1 MKDKAPGL
9 FPIANQC
16 LSLGH
21 GHWVKLSPKSYCYR
35 RFGLLYA
42 LEATTCEEYP
52 GAPICC
58 SPTEKAVG
66 SSRDLGLRLKPVHN
80 SVLRSTWYNTN
91 KTFARGP
98 FRK

>member
-42 LEATTCEEYP
+42 LEA
-52 GAPICC
+52 
-58 SPTEKAVG
+58 
-66 SSRDLGLRLKPVHN
+66 
-80 SVLRSTWYNTN
+80 N
-91 KTFARGP
+91 KL
-98 FRK
+98 

>member
-1 MKDKAPGL
+1 MGKFSVGDATMKDKAPGL

-42 LEATTCEEYP
+42 LEA
-52 GAPICC
+52 
-58 SPTEKAVG
+58 
-66 SSRDLGLRLKPVHN
+66 
-80 SVLRSTWYNTN
+80 N
-91 KTFARGP
+91 KL
-98 FRK
+98 

>member
-42 LEATTCEEYP
+42 LEATSCEEYP
-52 GAPICC
+52 GAPNLLL
-58 SPTEKAVG
+58 A
-66 SSRDLGLRLKPVHN
+66 D
-80 SVLRSTWYNTN
+80 
-91 KTFARGP
+91 
-98 FRK
+98 